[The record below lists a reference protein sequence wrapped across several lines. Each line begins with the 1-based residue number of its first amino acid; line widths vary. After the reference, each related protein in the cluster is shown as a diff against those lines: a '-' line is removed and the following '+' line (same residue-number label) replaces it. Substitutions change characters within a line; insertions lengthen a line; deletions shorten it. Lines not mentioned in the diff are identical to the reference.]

1 MTQRKLNPWV
11 HSSGESWAGDIQK
24 TSATN
29 GVRLRVA
36 TKMTWLRIK
45 TKDYTKYTI
54 NNNVL
59 LLFTSPCLLSSP
71 FFHLPGLP
79 RYCPDKMNHL
89 LQSTLIKLASTFS
102 SSNSLKDLVSLAVL
116 FIHWQ
121 TMGEQIINPRCHSHH
136 SSTNVSE
143 FFLSFSPHTLS
154 SCLLFWGHTTPLKKN
169 IKELAGR
176 LFLMDI
182 KNILWQQ
189 MLTIQS
195 SLLDATHKQ
204 GNHSH
209 TNSLPNLF
217 ICHLIGDRHSPFL
230 WTHLSELCKFHSQC
244 SIFSNCWLIESSSI
258 STSTQCFLSL
268 TNCESTFCIKSNYL
282 SGELLILFKMT
293 FKTGTRIKLFSPSK
307 KKKYSR
313 ACEGP
318 ISDTLKQVIFCF
330 PFVNDNKKMMKA

>member
-1 MTQRKLNPWV
+1 MKPM
-11 HSSGESWAGDIQK
+11 SPCSGESWAGDIQK

-29 GVRLRVA
+29 GVRLHVA
-36 TKMTWLRIK
+36 TKMMWLRIK

-79 RYCPDKMNHL
+79 RYCPPVKMNHL
-89 LQSTLIKLASTFS
+89 FQSNLNKLASTFS

-121 TMGEQIINPRCHSHH
+121 TMEEQIINPRCHSHY

-154 SCLLFWGHTTPLKKN
+154 SWLLFWGHTTPLKKN

-182 KNILWQQ
+182 KNILMAADADHSVFSLGCHPQAG
-189 MLTIQS
+189 QS
-195 SLLDATHKQ
+195 QPHQL
-204 GNHSH
+204 
-209 TNSLPNLF
+209 
-217 ICHLIGDRHSPFL
+217 
-230 WTHLSELCKFHSQC
+230 
-244 SIFSNCWLIESSSI
+244 
-258 STSTQCFLSL
+258 STQSF
-268 TNCESTFCIKSNYL
+268 YL
-282 SGELLILFKMT
+282 SSYWW
-293 FKTGTRIKLFSPSK
+293 SPL
-307 KKKYSR
+307 
-313 ACEGP
+313 
-318 ISDTLKQVIFCF
+318 TL
-330 PFVNDNKKMMKA
+330 PLNPPPWTL